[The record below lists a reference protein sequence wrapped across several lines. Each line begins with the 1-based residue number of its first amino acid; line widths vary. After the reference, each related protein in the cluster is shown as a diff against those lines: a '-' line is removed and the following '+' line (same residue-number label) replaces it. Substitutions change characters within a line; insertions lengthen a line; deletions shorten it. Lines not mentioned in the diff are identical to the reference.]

1 MDLRSLACG
10 GAVAAV
16 FGFVVLLPAMAADPR
31 KSYPSVGSVERKDP
45 RLDRLVPPGA
55 VIEKL
60 AEGMRWTEGPVWDR
74 RAGHL
79 LFSDIPNN
87 VVMKWQEGAGL
98 SEFLKPSGYTGTEPF
113 QGREPGSNGLAFDA
127 EGRLHLCQHGDRR
140 IARVTS
146 DGKFATVVDRY
157 QGKRFNSPNDLVFRS
172 NGDLYFTD
180 PPYGL
185 EKGAED
191 PKRELDFC
199 GVYRLSAA
207 GDLTLL
213 SRKVSRPNGIAFS
226 PDEKT
231 LYVASSDP
239 ELAVWYAY
247 DVKPDGGVAGERV
260 FFDATA
266 WAKGGAPGLPDGMKV
281 DQAGNVFATGPGGVI
296 VFAPDGT
303 HLGTLKTGVPTANVA
318 WGEDGSVLYITA
330 NKWLCRIRL
339 ATKGLGS

>member
-1 MDLRSLACG
+1 MDLPRLACG
-10 GAVAAV
+10 AAV
-16 FGFVVLLPAMAADPR
+16 VAGVGLLLLIPAMAANPPG
-31 KSYPSVGSVERKDP
+31 SYPSVGSIERKDP

-60 AEGMRWTEGPVWDR
+60 AEGMEWTEGPVWDR
-74 RAGHL
+74 RGGHL

-87 VVMKWQEGAGL
+87 VVMKWEEGAGL
-98 SEFLKPSGYTGTEPF
+98 SEFLKPSGYTGGEPF
-113 QGREPGSNGLAFDA
+113 KGREPGSNGLAFDA
-127 EGRLHLCQHGDRR
+127 EGRLVLCQHGDRR
-140 IARVTS
+140 IARLTKE
-146 DGKFATVVDRY
+146 GKFDTVVDRY

-185 EKGAED
+185 EKRFED

-207 GDLTLL
+207 GELSLLTKEV
-213 SRKVSRPNGIAFS
+213 RRPNGIALS

-247 DVKPDGGVAGERV
+247 DLEPDGGVAGGRV

-266 WAKGGAPGLPDGMKV
+266 WTKTGPGLPDGMKV

-296 VFAPDGT
+296 VFAPDGS
-303 HLGTLKTGVPTANVA
+303 HLGTLRTGVPTANVA
-318 WGEDGSVLYITA
+318 WGDDGSVLYVTA

-339 ATKGLGS
+339 ATKGLGF